1 MKKYILLLNSAVLFG
16 FAVLSGCDSAQKQQ
30 NQQKQPLGV
39 YQLSYNKDAR
49 TLRVK
54 SIGVTPPR
62 AGINI
67 TGLAGVYQPVNALF
81 DGSAIT
87 APVYIT
93 NNDTNDWTGVEMQAY
108 RLTSGSATVCG
119 ADVGTGWSID
129 SPAGGAWGWIF
140 TSGTTGTEFTIPAH
154 GGQSADKAIGF
165 NATADFIAVVYVY
178 ANVPVITGT
187 SSATGLT
194 GDTLT
199 IAGYNFSTTQGS
211 VTFHGISASVQSWTD
226 TSVTVTVPANTT
238 LGNILVDSGDPNT
251 PYSNPMLFTP
261 YSIFSSDPSF
271 ATPIGI
277 TEDTIG
283 NLYIA
288 DFTNNE
294 ILKSDSSAVI
304 SVYSSDPLLN
314 SPADVA
320 LATDGT
326 LYVVNNADSN
336 IIAIDVTGTAS
347 LFSTAGVSPAALA
360 FSSEGQS
367 WPLFVANSG
376 GGTIT
381 SIASDGTATQ
391 FASGYTS
398 PNAIATD
405 GSGNVYV
412 GDCGKNGT
420 VYEINAAGTVTTS
433 IISTLVC
440 PAGIKFDTNGTMYVF
455 DSGTAAIYTYNPNI
469 VCGNKVSLFAQDIN
483 TNGDAEFVFS
493 PDYSKIY
500 MTQDSPV
507 AGIISIPLK

>member
-1 MKKYILLLNSAVLFG
+1 MKKYFILLNSAVLFG
-16 FAVLSGCDSAQKQQ
+16 LAGLSGCDSVQKQQ
-30 NQQKQPLGV
+30 YQQKQPLGV

-49 TLRVK
+49 TLQVK

-67 TGLAGVYQPVNALF
+67 TGLAGVYQPANALF
-81 DGSAIT
+81 DGTAVT
-87 APVYIT
+87 APVFIT
-93 NNDTNDWTGVEMQAY
+93 NNDTKDWTGVEMQAY
-108 RLTSGSATVCG
+108 SLTSGSATVCG
-119 ADVGTGWSID
+119 ADLGTGWSID
-129 SPAGGAWGWIF
+129 SPAEGAWGWIF
-140 TSGTTGTEFTIPAH
+140 TSGTTGTEFTIPAN
-154 GGQSADKAIGF
+154 GGQSVDKAIGF
-165 NATADFIAVVYVY
+165 NATADFIALVYIY

-199 IAGYNFSTTQGS
+199 IAGYNFSTTQGA
-211 VTFHGISASVQSWTD
+211 VTFNGITASVQSWTD

-251 PYSNPMLFTP
+251 PYSNPSLFTP
-261 YSIFSSDPSF
+261 YSVFSNDPLF

-288 DFTNNE
+288 DFTKNE
-294 ILKSDSSAVI
+294 ILKSDTSAVI
-304 SVYSSDPLLN
+304 SVYSSDPLLS

-336 IIAIDVTGTAS
+336 IIAINVTGTAS
-347 LFSTAGVSPAALA
+347 LFSTAGASPAALA

-376 GGTIT
+376 AGTIT
-381 SIASDGTATQ
+381 SITSNGTAAQ
-391 FASGYTS
+391 FASGFAS
-398 PNAIATD
+398 PNTIATD
-405 GSGNVYV
+405 SSGNVYV
-412 GDCGKNGT
+412 GDCGNGT
-420 VYEINAAGTVTTS
+420 VYEINAAGTVTTT

-440 PAGIKFDTNGTMYVF
+440 PAAIKFDTNGTMYVL
-455 DSGTAAIYTYNPNI
+455 DSGTAAIYKYNPNI
-469 VCGNKVSLFAQDIN
+469 VCGNNVSFFAQDIN

-507 AGIISIPLK
+507 AGIILIPLK